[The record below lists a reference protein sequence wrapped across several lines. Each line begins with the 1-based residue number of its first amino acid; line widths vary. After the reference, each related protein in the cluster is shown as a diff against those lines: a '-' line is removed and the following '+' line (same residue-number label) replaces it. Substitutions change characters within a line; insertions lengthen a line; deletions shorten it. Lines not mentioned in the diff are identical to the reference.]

1 MTSVELRM
9 TPLRAGNVAK
19 ATWGETLMRILVA
32 RVFIFGLVLSALC
45 SLAGAS
51 DEWTTSAPIT
61 YCIDYRDGHVGNSA
75 YLKTIADAPPD
86 LLHVG
91 EDVPF
96 SSVYGTK
103 DGYAGDKFKLLSAE
117 ELRAKIAALTE
128 YVASLHRAGVR
139 WVIPYINNKAVIGD
153 HIKRTGMWEI
163 FDRWDQYQ
171 EFGFGPRPSEDLV
184 QAQMDYPF
192 RTISLSKRGAHFYPN
207 KLYQMCGN
215 HPTWRQYLLAVT
227 ANIAKCGYDGTF
239 VDEMDLHDYCP
250 YDQAKFREYV
260 MARYDS
266 AARLRRY
273 GTADANALRLG
284 NPGEGALW
292 HDTQEFWSES
302 LADLLAAVWDEG
314 RKYRPDFFVV
324 PNLGPFA
331 HFDGVRRR
339 ISSGKDPGPWARS
352 SRIIMFEEWHRP
364 GQLSDKVFLDYRLH
378 YKLAFSLGFRGGLL
392 SYMAEEPVGIELSMA
407 EAAAGGGGTLIQP
420 YYHSP
425 ESRRKYG
432 SFFKAHTDLLEGYDS
447 KADVGVLFSYEQ
459 LYWGNTTHLQDVYR
473 LSEYL
478 SNQHITYDLVNP
490 TNATASRLSRYK
502 IVITPSLLY
511 LADATLRVLES
522 YAHAGGVWLNV
533 GNSGRFDDAG
543 SLRPVRAQA
552 GHIVRVDG
560 LNDVLAYPRFA
571 PYLLDEDQ
579 ADSLEE
585 TKAVLDMTL
594 AGERP
599 LRVTKPKQDLR
610 ALLEQQTGRNLSV
623 LTGSGSEGLR
633 CNLWRKKSPNGE
645 TLTAHFVNYYS
656 LIPYK
661 VKMGKGEFQVEEP
674 TERLAPKILEGVR
687 VRLDVPADRVKSI
700 QAFDP
705 DAPGPVTLEH
715 QRTAAGIEFV
725 LPAVRIYKLVEIDLK

>member
-1 MTSVELRM
+1 M
-9 TPLRAGNVAK
+9 K
-19 ATWGETLMRILVA
+19 ILAV
-32 RVFIFGLVLSALC
+32 RVFILGLLLSAVC
-45 SLAGAS
+45 GLAGAS
-51 DEWTTSAPIT
+51 DDWTTSAPIT
-61 YCIDYRDGHVGNSA
+61 YCIDYGDGHVGNPA
-75 YLKTIADAPPD
+75 YLKTVAEAPPD

-103 DGYAGDKFKLLSAE
+103 DGYAGNKFKLLSPE
-117 ELRAKIAALTE
+117 ELRAKIAAVTE

-139 WVIPYINNKAVIGD
+139 WVIPYINNKAVIAD
-153 HIKRTGMWEI
+153 HVKRTGLWEF
-163 FDRWDQYQ
+163 FDHWDQYA
-171 EFGFGPRPSEDLV
+171 EFGFGPRPAEDLV
-184 QAQMDYPF
+184 LAQMDYPF
-192 RTISLSKRGAHFYPN
+192 RPIRLLKPTDNVLPN

-239 VDEMDLHDYCP
+239 VDEMDMRDYCP
-250 YDQAKFREYV
+250 YDEAKFREYV

-266 AARLRRY
+266 AERRRRY

-284 NPGEGALW
+284 YPGEGTLW
-292 HDTQEFWSES
+292 HDTQEFWSQS
-302 LADLLAAVWDEG
+302 NADLLAALRDEG
-314 RKYRPDFFVV
+314 RKYRADFFVV

-339 ISSGKDPGPWARS
+339 ISSGKDPGPWART

-364 GQLSDKVFLDYRLH
+364 GQFGDKVFLDYRLQ

-407 EAAAGGGGTLIQP
+407 EGAAGGGGALIQP
-420 YYHSP
+420 YYHAP

-432 SFFKAHTDLLEGYDS
+432 SFFKEHTDLLEGYDS
-447 KADVGVLFSYEQ
+447 QADVGILFSYEQ

-478 SNQHITYDLVNP
+478 SNQHVTYDLVDP
-490 TNATASRLSRYK
+490 AQATAHRLSRYK
-502 IVITPSLLY
+502 VVITPSLLY
-511 LADATLRVLES
+511 LADATLRALET
-522 YAHAGGVWLNV
+522 YARNGGVWLNV
-533 GNSGRFDDAG
+533 GNSGRYDDAG
-543 SLRPVRAQA
+543 GLRPDRAQT
-552 GHIVRVDG
+552 GRIVRVDE

-579 ADSLEE
+579 SDSLEE
-585 TKAVLDMTL
+585 TKLVLDRTL
-594 AGERP
+594 AGEHP
-599 LRVTKPKQDLR
+599 VRVRKPKQDLR

-623 LTGSGSEGLR
+623 LTGSGLEGLR
-633 CNLWRKKSPNGE
+633 CNLWRKKGPNGE
-645 TLTAHFVNYYS
+645 TLTAHFVNYYC
-656 LIPYK
+656 LIPLA
-661 VKMGKGEFQVEEP
+661 VKMGPAKGEFHVEEP
-674 TERLAPKILEGVR
+674 PERLAPRMLEGVS

-700 QAFDP
+700 RAFDP
-705 DAPGPVTLEH
+705 DLPGPVALQH
-715 QRTAAGIEFV
+715 QRTPSGIEFV

>member
-1 MTSVELRM
+1 L
-9 TPLRAGNVAK
+9 
-19 ATWGETLMRILVA
+19 
-32 RVFIFGLVLSALC
+32 LSALC
-45 SLAGAS
+45 GLAGAS
-51 DEWTTSAPIT
+51 DDWTTSAPIT
-61 YCIDYRDGHVGNSA
+61 YCIDYGDGHVGNPA
-75 YLKTIADAPPD
+75 YLKTIAEAPPD

-103 DGYAGDKFKLLSAE
+103 DGYAGDKFKLLSPE

-139 WVIPYINNKAVIGD
+139 WVIPYINNKAAIGD
-153 HIKRTGMWEI
+153 HVKRTGMWDF
-163 FDRWDQYQ
+163 FDHWDQYA
-171 EFGFGPRPSEDLV
+171 EFGFGPRPAEDLV
-184 QAQMDYPF
+184 LAQMDYPF
-192 RTISLSKRGAHFYPN
+192 HTISLSKPSAHFYPN
-207 KLYQMCGN
+207 RLYQMCGN

-250 YDQAKFREYV
+250 YDEAKFREYV
-260 MARYDS
+260 LARYDDD
-266 AARLRRY
+266 ARLRRY
-273 GTADANALRLG
+273 GTADTHALRLG
-284 NPGEGALW
+284 YPGEGALW

-302 LADLLAAVWDEG
+302 LADLLAAVRDEG

-331 HFDGVRRR
+331 HFDGIRRR
-339 ISSGKDPGPWARS
+339 ISSGKDPGAWARS

-364 GQLSDKVFLDYRLH
+364 GQLADNVFLDYRLH

-407 EAAAGGGGTLIQP
+407 EAAAGGGGALIQP

-432 SFFKAHTDLLEGYDS
+432 SFFKEHSDLLEGYDS
-447 KADVGVLFSYEQ
+447 QADVGIMFSYEQ
-459 LYWGNTTHLQDVYR
+459 LYWGNSTHLQDVYR

-478 SNQHITYDLVNP
+478 SNQHVTYDLIDP
-490 TNATASRLSRYK
+490 AQATAQRLSRYK
-502 IVITPSLLY
+502 VVITPSLLY
-511 LADATLRVLES
+511 LGDATLSSLET
-522 YAHAGGVWLNV
+522 YARHGGVWLNI

-543 SLRPVRAQA
+543 GLRPVRAQT
-552 GHIVRVDG
+552 GRIVRVDE
-560 LNDVLAYPRFA
+560 LNNVLTYPRFA

-579 ADSLEE
+579 ADSLDE

-594 AGERP
+594 AGEHP

-610 ALLEQQTGRNLSV
+610 TLLEQQTGRNLSM
-623 LTGSGSEGLR
+623 LTGSGLEGLR
-633 CNLWRKKSPNGE
+633 CNLWRKKGPNGE
-645 TLTAHFVNYYS
+645 TLTSHFVNYYS

-674 TERLAPKILEGVR
+674 TERLAPKVLEGVN

-700 QAFDP
+700 RAFDP
-705 DAPGPVTLEH
+705 DSPGRVALEH
-715 QRTAAGIEFV
+715 KRTASGIEFV
-725 LPAVRIYKLVEIDLK
+725 LPPVRIYKVVEIDLK

>member
-1 MTSVELRM
+1 M
-9 TPLRAGNVAK
+9 
-19 ATWGETLMRILVA
+19 
-32 RVFIFGLVLSALC
+32 
-45 SLAGAS
+45 
-51 DEWTTSAPIT
+51 DDSAPIT
-61 YCIDYRDGHVGNSA
+61 YCIDYGEGHVGNPA
-75 YLKTIADAPPD
+75 NLKKIAEAPPD

-103 DGYAGDKFKLLSAE
+103 DGYAGDKFKLLSPE
-117 ELRAKIAALTE
+117 DLRASIAALTD

-153 HIKRTGMWEI
+153 HIKRTGMWQV
-163 FDRWDQYQ
+163 FDHWDQYA
-171 EFGFGPRPSEDLV
+171 EFGFGLRPAEDLV

-192 RTISLSKRGAHFYPN
+192 HPISLPKPTAHFYPS

-227 ANIAKCGYDGTF
+227 ANIARCGYDGTF

-260 MARYDS
+260 TARYDP
-266 AARLRRY
+266 AERLRRY
-273 GTADANALRLG
+273 GTADGNSLRLG
-284 NPGEGALW
+284 NPGDGALW
-292 HDTQEFWSES
+292 HDTQEFWSQS
-302 LADLLAAVWDEG
+302 NADLLAAIRDEG

-324 PNLGPFA
+324 PNLGPIA
-331 HFDGVRRR
+331 HFDGIRSR
-339 ISSGKDPGPWARS
+339 ISSGKDPGPWAPS

-364 GQLSDKVFLDYRLH
+364 GQLSDNVFLDYRLH

-392 SYMAEEPVGIELSMA
+392 SYMAEEPAGIELSMA
-407 EAAAGGGGTLIQP
+407 EASAGGGGALIQP
-420 YYHSP
+420 YYHAP

-432 SFFKAHTDLLEGYDS
+432 RFFQEHADLLNGYDS
-447 KADVGVLFSYEQ
+447 QADVGILFSYEQ
-459 LYWGNTTHLQDVYR
+459 LYWNNTTHLQNVYR
-473 LSEYL
+473 LSEYF
-478 SNQHITYDLVNP
+478 SNQHVTYDLVNP
-490 TNATASRLSRYK
+490 ARATAKQLSRYK

-511 LADATLRVLES
+511 LADANLRALES
-522 YAHAGGVWLNV
+522 YARNSGVWLNI

-543 SLRPVRAQA
+543 GLRPDRAQT
-552 GHIVRVDG
+552 GRIVRVAD

-594 AGERP
+594 AGEHP

-610 ALLEQQTGRNLSV
+610 VLMEQQTGHTLPV
-623 LTGSGSEGLR
+623 LAEPGLEGLR
-633 CNLWRKKSPNGE
+633 CNLWRKKGPNGE
-645 TLTAHFVNYYS
+645 ILIAHFVNYYS
-656 LIPYK
+656 QIPYK

-674 TERLAPKILEGVR
+674 AERFAPRVLKGVR
-687 VRLDVPADRVKSI
+687 VRLDVPATRVKSI
-700 QAFDP
+700 RAFDP
-705 DAPGPVTLEH
+705 DAPGAIALEFK
-715 QRTAAGIEFV
+715 RTPSGIEFA
-725 LPAVRIYKLVEIDLK
+725 LPAVRIYKLVEIDQN